1 MKCEKC
7 NFVSFDHNV
16 TCPQCNK
23 ELGSVRS
30 KLGIWFTSPEA
41 DFDQFF
47 LGDTGSFQTSG
58 PATATTSGTR
68 PVAAP
73 AAVPATVATAQDSVA
88 IEDDFEFS
96 LDD

>member
-7 NFVSFDHNV
+7 NFVSFEYNL
-16 TCPQCNK
+16 TCPQCKK

-30 KLGIWFTSPEA
+30 KLGIWYAAPEA

-47 LGDTGSFQTSG
+47 LGDSASFQTSG
-58 PATATTSGTR
+58 KR
-68 PVAAP
+68 P
-73 AAVPATVATAQDSVA
+73 AAQAEPPLSTSSASSSVATARDSVA